1 MAKSTEGAER
11 TGGVLVVGPPV
22 TKEEFEKKHGGPQP
36 LVEVEF
42 EGPPSPGDE
51 N

>member
-1 MAKSTEGAER
+1 MAESTEGAER